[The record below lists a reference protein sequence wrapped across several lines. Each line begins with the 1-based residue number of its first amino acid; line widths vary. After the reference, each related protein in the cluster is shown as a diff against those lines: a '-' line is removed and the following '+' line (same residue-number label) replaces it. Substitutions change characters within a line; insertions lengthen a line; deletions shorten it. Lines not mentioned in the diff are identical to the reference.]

1 MKNLIQSGLYHVSA
15 TLECFG
21 TITGHLTITASENG
35 CILSGGDSFT
45 AWYGRAE
52 HLLDES
58 AIITLEAEQT
68 VLTTEPH
75 LIVQAVSIIVQPLQ
89 LIELNDGSAVL
100 QGLAETVLSAE
111 PMPIEVTIWRV
122 QNSVL

>member
-1 MKNLIQSGLYHVSA
+1 MKTPIQSGLYHVSV

-21 TITGHLTITASENG
+21 TLNGHLTITASENS

-100 QGLAETVLSAE
+100 QGLAETVLSIE

>member
-1 MKNLIQSGLYHVSA
+1 MKFPIANGLYSVSYV
-15 TLECFG
+15 LPKFG
-21 TITGHLTITASENG
+21 TITIHLTIAASENG

-45 AWYGRAE
+45 AWYGHAE

-68 VLTTEPH
+68 VLTVEPH
-75 LIVQAVSIIVQPLQ
+75 LIVQSVSIIVQPLQ

-100 QGLAETVLSAE
+100 QGLAETVLSVE